1 MRRVVFGLGLF
12 FALGCSGLAE
22 SVMEAAGVNAE
33 IASGDD
39 AVHPAD
45 FPLPPPEDGI
55 IMQSMAMDM
64 AGIETVTVQ
73 YELPEGA
80 DSAAIIDRYEEAI
93 KGLGVET
100 PVREDLQV
108 SGQLGEQDM
117 VTAQIMP
124 GAGNTVLSLVSV
136 RQAE

>member
-1 MRRVVFGLGLF
+1 MRRVVLGIGLI

-22 SVMEAAGVNAE
+22 QLMSAAGVEAD
-33 IASGDD
+33 ISTGDD
-39 AVHPAD
+39 AVHPDD
-45 FPLPPPEDGI
+45 FPLPPPDDGTI
-55 IMQSMAMDM
+55 IQSMSMDM

-80 DSAAIIDRYEEAI
+80 DTAAIIDRYEEAI
-93 KGLGVET
+93 RGLGVEA

-108 SGQLGEQDM
+108 SGQMGDQDM

-124 GAGNTVLSLVSV
+124 GSGTTVLSLVSV
-136 RQAE
+136 KSAE